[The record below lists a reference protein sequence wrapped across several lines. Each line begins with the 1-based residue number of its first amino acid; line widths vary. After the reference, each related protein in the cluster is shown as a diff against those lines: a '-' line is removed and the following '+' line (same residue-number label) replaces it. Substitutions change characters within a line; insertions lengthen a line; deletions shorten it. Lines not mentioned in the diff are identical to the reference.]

1 MQTIE
6 IQQIG
11 TNRYAPAGADA
22 VRLYAV
28 DGAEGLTLAQLV
40 AAVCIHR
47 GAHLEARA
55 VSRMNRMTQNNVYL
69 QAMSGVCSQLA
80 GGASLGDVA
89 AVPDSYEMRKAARG
103 CTVLEFLET
112 ECGLTVSQDAKSN
125 WTYANRLA
133 VIAQLKTSMDNA
145 NTTSQED
152 AIELQSMVNWRDV
165 TFNASSGVV
174 ARYGNSG
181 MNMAGNI

>member
-22 VRLYAV
+22 VRLYAI

-47 GAHLEARA
+47 GAHLETRA
-55 VSRMNRMTQNNVYL
+55 VSRMNKMTQNNHYL

-80 GGASLGDVA
+80 GGASLGA
-89 AVPDSYEMRKAARG
+89 LNRAV
-103 CTVLEFLET
+103 
-112 ECGLTVSQDAKSN
+112 
-125 WTYANRLA
+125 
-133 VIAQLKTSMDNA
+133 
-145 NTTSQED
+145 
-152 AIELQSMVNWRDV
+152 
-165 TFNASSGVV
+165 
-174 ARYGNSG
+174 
-181 MNMAGNI
+181 